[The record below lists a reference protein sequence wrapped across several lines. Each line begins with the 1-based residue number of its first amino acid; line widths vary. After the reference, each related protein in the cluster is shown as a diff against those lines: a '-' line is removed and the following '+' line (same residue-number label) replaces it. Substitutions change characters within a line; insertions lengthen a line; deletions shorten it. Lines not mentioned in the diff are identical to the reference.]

1 MRGIFLSL
9 IAFFLLNVTLYSQ
22 SGAELCS
29 STKIKSYEKLF
40 KSDQVNYPG
49 DDNID
54 IAYYKL
60 NLQFFYDD
68 KFLSGIVNINGIS
81 RKENLGQI
89 FLDLN
94 RTMTVQSVV
103 FENQSLAVNHTIQNR
118 LYITLPTN
126 RKLKYNEPFSLEIKY
141 SGYPTSSGGFGTI
154 AFGDRGLKSIYT
166 LSEPYGSKDWFPC
179 KDTPAD
185 KADSSDVWITSEPFF
200 VSVSNGKLIETTE
213 NQDGTKTYKWKN
225 HYPIAPYL
233 ISVAMSNFV
242 VYNTAFNYAEG
253 MSMPVVHYIYPTTW
267 TEKTKSDV
275 DKTIDMLGIFTDK
288 YGDYPFLKEK
298 YGHAQFGFGG
308 GMEHQT
314 VSSMGTFEE
323 TVVAHE
329 LAHQWFGDKVTCK
342 NWENIWLNE
351 GFATYSESIYLEAK
365 YGHALFMND
374 VQVNMMGAM
383 NANGSLYLKDISNV
397 NAIFNYNRSYAK
409 GAIVLHMLRG
419 VIGDD
424 NFFKV
429 MKTYHDKPAFRYGV
443 VTTEDFQSVCEEVS
457 GMYLDYFFREWVYG
471 ENYPKYNIGWNY
483 SLVPGTSKYKL
494 LFRLNQ
500 ASNYNPQ
507 FFTMPY
513 ELKIDFGNGKDT
525 IVTGFNSAKEEAFEF
540 YVDSKPISITF
551 DPNSKILKE
560 VLSISAIRDES
571 KLPEG
576 YSLSQ
581 NYPNPFNPTT
591 TIEYSLPAT
600 GNVKITLFDAIGNEV
615 KELINNIEDGGY
627 HRIEL
632 NAANLASGIYIY
644 KMEIN
649 NFIDTKKMILLK

>member
-1 MRGIFLSL
+1 MRGIILSI
-9 IAFFLLNVTLYSQ
+9 IAFLLLNVTIYPQ

-29 STKIKSYEKLF
+29 STKIKSYEKLL
-40 KSDQVNYPG
+40 KSDQINYPG

-54 IAYYKL
+54 ITYYKL
-60 NLQFFYDD
+60 DLQFFYAS
-68 KFLSGIVNINGIS
+68 KFLNGIVNINGVS
-81 RKENLGQI
+81 KKENLTQI
-89 FLDLN
+89 ILDLN
-94 RTMTVQSVV
+94 RLLTVERVL
-103 FENQSLAVNHTIQNR
+103 FENQALSVTQTIQNR
-118 LYITLPTN
+118 LYITLPET
-126 RKLKYNEPFSLEIKY
+126 RKLKFNEPFSLEIKY
-141 SGYPTSSGGFGTI
+141 SGYPASSGGFGTI

-200 VSVSNGKLIETTE
+200 VSVSNGKLMETVT

-242 VYNTAFNYAEG
+242 VYNTSFNYEEG
-253 MSMPVVHYIYPTTW
+253 KSMPVDHYIYPSYW
-267 TEKTKSDV
+267 SEKTKSDV
-275 DKTIDMLGIFTDK
+275 DKTIDMLRIFTEK
-288 YGDYPFLKEK
+288 YGEYPFIKEK

-314 VSSMGTFEE
+314 ISSMGTFEE

-365 YGHALFMND
+365 YGNALFMND
-374 VQVNMMGAM
+374 VQANMTAAM
-383 NANGSLYLKDISNV
+383 SAQGSLYLKDISSV

-419 VIGDD
+419 VLGDD
-424 NFFKV
+424 NFFKAL
-429 MKTYHDKPAFRYGV
+429 KIYHDKPQLRYGV

-457 GMYLDYFFREWVYG
+457 GIYLDYFFREWIYG

-483 SLVPGTSKYKL
+483 SLVAGTTKYKL

-500 ASNYNPQ
+500 VSNNNPQ
-507 FFTMPY
+507 FFKMPF
-513 ELKIDFGNGKDT
+513 ELKINFGGKKDT
-525 IVTGFNSAKEEAFEF
+525 LVTSFNSSQEEAFEF
-540 YVDSKPISITF
+540 IVNDKPISITF
-551 DPNSKILKE
+551 DPNTKILKE
-560 VLSISAIRDES
+560 VLSISAVRDES

-591 TIEYSLPAT
+591 NIEYSLPAS
-600 GNVKITLFDAIGNEV
+600 GNVKIILFDAIGNEIKV
-615 KELINNIEDGGY
+615 LVNKYEDGGY
-627 HRIEL
+627 HKIEL
-632 NAANLASGIYIY
+632 NAENLASGIYIY
-644 KMEIN
+644 KIETN
-649 NFIDTKKMILLK
+649 NFIDSKKMILVK